1 MRRALVIL
9 GLAAGLFALGC
20 GESTPASG
28 SAGPAGS
35 GAAVALSDSDLPVS
49 ADYEEEAEKKIS
61 ASNYKSE
68 LDALEKEVDSK

>member
-1 MRRALVIL
+1 MKRALLIL
-9 GLAAGLFALGC
+9 GVLAGLVALGC
-20 GESTPASG
+20 GESNAPS
-28 SAGPAGS
+28 GS
-35 GAAVALSDSDLPVS
+35 GAPVASGAAKPLADSDLPVP